1 MYGVSCGEMWSVLRE
16 GVRKNLGVYIQIH
29 NVMDGR
35 SLPCVVRE
43 RRKVSS
49 ITCTLNIIKVTIK
62 LLKVCRPAVYGKK
75 VTWLSTDRKEPG
87 SCLPISTVVQHWV

>member
-16 GVRKNLGVYIQIH
+16 DVRKNLGVYIQIH
-29 NVMDGR
+29 NVMGGR

-43 RRKVSS
+43 RWKISS